1 MWKVNGRQTTDAKWW
16 QKFTLPL
23 ARWANNKK
31 TFILGYHNKIL
42 LAIKC
47 YIYTCRCL
55 SKNLALSA
63 FIYILQYLYST
74 ERMMAIKQENLKVFN
89 NSCNCWSTLLQ
100 NRDHSMIHNALCFS
114 SFLLLKKI
122 EKASEMQQP
131 SCKSKSFGL
140 VL

>member
-1 MWKVNGRQTTDAKWW
+1 
-16 QKFTLPL
+16 
-23 ARWANNKK
+23 
-31 TFILGYHNKIL
+31 
-42 LAIKC
+42 
-47 YIYTCRCL
+47 
-55 SKNLALSA
+55 
-63 FIYILQYLYST
+63 
-74 ERMMAIKQENLKVFN
+74 MAIKQENLKVFN